1 MILKETLNL
10 LKALYAEKK
19 LQPVQLVRID
29 GSSGWTIIIGTQKFC
44 GTAFRFSGQH
54 NVHQNEE
61 VDPAIID
68 ELHGLNLMDIADKFV
83 DSDIIQ
89 LRSIAV
95 AAMSAL
101 SQPFL
106 TCESI
111 KERGFHIISEE
122 DCMRFIL
129 KPDDM
134 VTLIGYGGMTQHI
147 LGKCRELHITDMRPP
162 QSLPEM
168 LVNEDIKDNHEPVFI
183 HGANED
189 EKLLS
194 ISDVAVI
201 TASTIVNNTIDNL
214 LRYANS
220 ARVRC
225 IYGAS
230 SSIIPDILIKYKAN
244 IIMSHHVSNPDK
256 LIESIGSAESIEKSI
271 RNYQTYQ
278 VISNRKLSEI

>member
-1 MILKETLNL
+1 MTILKETLNL
-10 LKALYAEKK
+10 LKALYVENK
-19 LQPVQLVRID
+19 LQPAQLVRMD
-29 GSSGWTIIIGTQKFC
+29 SSSGWTIVVGTQKLC
-44 GTAFRFSGQH
+44 GTAFRFSGPH
-54 NVHQNEE
+54 NVYQNEE
-61 VDPAIID
+61 VDPTIID
-68 ELHGLNLMDIADKFV
+68 ELHGENLMDIAGRFI
-83 DSDIIQ
+83 DSNIVQ

-95 AAMSAL
+95 AAISAL

-111 KERGFHIISEE
+111 KQRGFHVISDE

-147 LGKCRELHITDMRPP
+147 LGKCKELHITDMRPP
-162 QSLPEM
+162 QALPEM
-168 LVNEDIKDNHEPVFI
+168 LINEDLKHNHEPVFI

-189 EKLLS
+189 ENLLN
-194 ISDVAVI
+194 ICDVAVI
-201 TASTIVNNTIDNL
+201 TASTIVNNTIDRL
-214 LRYANS
+214 LHYANS

-230 SSIIPDILIKYKAN
+230 SSIIPDILIKYNAN
-244 IIMSHHVSNPDK
+244 IIMTHHLSNPDK
-256 LIESIGSAESIEKSI
+256 LIECVNNNESIERSI

-278 VISNRKLSEI
+278 VISNKKLS